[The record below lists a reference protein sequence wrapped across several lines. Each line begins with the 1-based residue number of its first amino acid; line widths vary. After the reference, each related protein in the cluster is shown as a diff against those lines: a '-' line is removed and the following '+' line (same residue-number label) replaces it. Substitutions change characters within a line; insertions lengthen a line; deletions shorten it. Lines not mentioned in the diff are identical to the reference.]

1 MWVKHVLI
9 QLYIHWAFIILF
21 IKIKPFP
28 SQVQHCMLDQALQ
41 EENYN
46 ICFLHRQMELFQSV
60 YNDINCSIC
69 LKNKSDVFV
78 VWNTSLK
85 IPKR

>member
-1 MWVKHVLI
+1 MWVKHILI

-46 ICFLHRQMELFQSV
+46 IFFFTDKLNYSNQYIMILTAPYVSKINQM
-60 YNDINCSIC
+60 C
-69 LKNKSDVFV
+69 LLYGTRV
-78 VWNTSLK
+78 
-85 IPKR
+85 